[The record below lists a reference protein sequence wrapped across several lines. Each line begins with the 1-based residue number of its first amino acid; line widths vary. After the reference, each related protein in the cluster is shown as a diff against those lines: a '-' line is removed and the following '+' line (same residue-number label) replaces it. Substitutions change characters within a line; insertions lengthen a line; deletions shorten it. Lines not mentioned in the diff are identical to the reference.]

1 MKKLLNLE
9 NSDDKILFLYLNN
22 EFEKLN
28 IKLNEQQLDDLVKQ
42 SSISNIKSIS
52 YELTDEQL
60 LHTKY
65 SKEEDAKNDIARIFK
80 IEDNRLENFMNNTDN
95 EFSQNL
101 KNLANRLANKR
112 LEVIYKEIP
121 EYFTRLR
128 NGNISV
134 AQNIDDIWGHSLDL
148 LELLINTAVEIT
160 SNFDTSKLDN
170 YTENID
176 LYDALQRLQGRACL
190 ISNEIL
196 TLLRAGF
203 ADGAYARCRTLY
215 ETMVISS
222 FLSDNGNETAK
233 RYLDYS
239 IVNDLKEA
247 EDFNKH
253 AEILG
258 KEKIN
263 DAKFS
268 ELSNEVEKLKEEYGK
283 SYAEGDYNW
292 ALNVIKPK
300 RKNIAFWEIEK
311 NIRFEH
317 MKPFYK
323 SASNNIH
330 TGSSSLYFHRGLHG
344 EEADKILM
352 GPSSYGVETPCDLA
366 SHCICITTSNLLL
379 TTTQT
384 LEQQIQ
390 GLLLSK
396 IREDLEESLFQ
407 IELKV
412 DVQK

>member
-9 NSDDKILFLYLNN
+9 NSDDKMLFLYLNN

-42 SSISNIKSIS
+42 SSTSNIKSIS

-101 KNLANRLANKR
+101 KNLADRLVNER
-112 LEVIYKEIP
+112 LEVIYKDIP

-128 NGNISV
+128 NGNMTV
-134 AQNIDDIWGHSLDL
+134 AHNIDDIWGHSLDL
-148 LELLINTAVEIT
+148 FELLINTAVEIT
-160 SNFDTSKLDN
+160 LNFDTSKLNN
-170 YTENID
+170 YNENKN

-196 TLLRAGF
+196 ALLRAGF
-203 ADGAYARCRTLY
+203 TDGAYARCRTLY

-247 EDFNKH
+247 EIFNNY
-253 AEILG
+253 E
-258 KEKIN
+258 EKIN

-283 SYAEGDYNW
+283 FYAEGDYNW

-300 RKNIAFWEIEK
+300 RKNVAFWEIEK
-311 NIRFEH
+311 NIKFEH

-344 EEADKILM
+344 EETDKILM
-352 GPSSYGVETPCDLA
+352 GASSYGVETPCDLA

-396 IREDLEESLFQ
+396 IRENLEESLFQ

-412 DVQK
+412 DV